1 MLSSDELHLR
11 LPARIPCPGH
21 PPQTLNTWISM
32 PLKQPGPISVHNE
45 SYLLDLLRSRQLLTT
60 EQQEQTVVMKHQ
72 QRVKLLRQQQAL
84 HKPGTSPFIAQPDL
98 VDIIVSLHFEIMASP
113 GQELTE
119 ELIIREVAKDQGLP
133 FKKLDPL
140 ELDLKTVTKT
150 IPQTFAQKHLLLPF
164 AIKNGILDVA
174 ICDPQSI
181 QVLNEIERANQIKV
195 QPYLSTKSDIQ
206 KILAEFFGFQSSISA
221 AETNLKGP
229 AVDLGNLEQYV
240 NIASTTEIASSDQHI
255 KGAVDHLFNYAFE
268 QRASDIHIEPKRAT
282 SVIRIRID
290 GVLHTIYNLPKVVH
304 PAIISRI
311 KSLSRLDIAEKR
323 RPQDGRIKVNR
334 GGEEAEIRV
343 STVPVAFG
351 EKAVLRILDPHVL
364 FQDLSHIGLSPRD
377 LGIYQEFVSSPYG
390 MVLITGPT
398 GSGKSTTLYST
409 LKNIASPE
417 KNIITVEDPVEMVHE
432 EFNQISVQGS
442 ADVTFSSILKNILR
456 QDPDIIMIGEIR
468 DLDTARYAVQ
478 AALTGHLVFSTLHTN
493 DAVSSIARLIDLG
506 AQPFLL
512 ASTMLGAMAQRLVR
526 TICPHCSESFTID
539 ASEVIGLGFPEDRQG
554 PLTLKRGRGCQ
565 QCRGTGYLGR
575 CGIFEIFPM
584 SESIKKLTNSN
595 APTSEIK
602 AMAVREGMTPL
613 LADAWQKIINGIT
626 TYEEALRITGTA

>member
-1 MLSSDELHLR
+1 M
-11 LPARIPCPGH
+11 
-21 PPQTLNTWISM
+21 PP
-32 PLKQPGPISVHNE
+32 KQLVPNSILNE
-45 SYLLDLLRSRQLLTT
+45 SYLLDLLRKHHLLNA
-60 EQQEQTVVMKHQ
+60 EQQEQITLQKSQ
-72 QRVKLLRQQQAL
+72 QRAKLLRQQQSAPNSGIL
-84 HKPGTSPFIAQPDL
+84 NSQQPDL
-98 VDIIVSLHFEIMASP
+98 IDIIVSLHFEINNAP

-119 ELIIREVAKDQGLP
+119 ELIMRQVAKDQGLP

-164 AIKNGILDVA
+164 AIKNGVLDVA
-174 ICDPQSI
+174 IYDPQNI

-195 QPYLSTKSDIQ
+195 QPYISTKSDIR

-221 AETNLKGP
+221 AETNIKGP

-240 NIASTTEIASSDQHI
+240 NISSTTEIASSDQHI

-268 QRASDIHIEPKRAT
+268 QRASDIHIEPKRDK

-290 GVLHTIYNLPKVVH
+290 GILHTIYNLPKVVH

-323 RPQDGRIKVNR
+323 RPQDGRIKVSH
-334 GGEEAEIRV
+334 GGDEAEIRV

-351 EKAVLRILDPHVL
+351 EKAVLRILDPHIL
-364 FQDLSHIGLSPRD
+364 FQDLAHIGFSARD
-377 LGIYQEFVSSPYG
+377 LTIYQEFITAPHG
-390 MVLITGPT
+390 LVLVTGPT

-409 LKNIASPE
+409 LKNIATPD

-432 EFNQISVQGS
+432 EFNQISVQS
-442 ADVTFSSILKNILR
+442 NADVSFSTILRNILR

-468 DLDTARYAVQ
+468 DLETARHAIQ

-506 AQPFLL
+506 VQPFLI
-512 ASTMLGAMAQRLVR
+512 ASTLLGAMAQRLVR
-526 TICPHCSESFTID
+526 TICSHCIEEFTID
-539 ASEVIGLGFPEDRQG
+539 SRELAGLGFPVSSVG
-554 PLTLKRGRGCQ
+554 PLTLKRGKGCQ

-584 SESIKKLTNSN
+584 SESIRRLTNDN
-595 APTSEIK
+595 ATESSIK
-602 AMAVREGMTPL
+602 NMAIHEGMTPL
-613 LADAWQKIINGIT
+613 LTDAWHKIMSGIT
-626 TYEEALRITGTA
+626 TYEEAIRISGVA